1 MILLCACSLFMVRS
15 PSAFSFKRFQSATP
29 EEVLILAG
37 SNDYRVVD
45 SKNNCKILNKATSTH
60 FFFGMDKV
68 RLVVYF
74 LYTGVIEGWWY
85 ATIWILSIQLSN
97 RIVRSWVVPRN
108 VRGVKLHR
116 LKSVITRLDKFAIF
130 FANLSL
136 SFDTCN
142 FLPCVLWYMSRNL

>member
-1 MILLCACSLFMVRS
+1 
-15 PSAFSFKRFQSATP
+15 
-29 EEVLILAG
+29 
-37 SNDYRVVD
+37 
-45 SKNNCKILNKATSTH
+45 
-60 FFFGMDKV
+60 MDKV

-116 LKSVITRLDKFAIF
+116 LKSVITLLDKFAIF
-130 FANLSL
+130 FANLSISSTNKL
-136 SFDTCN
+136 DGRYQANSAFAQS
-142 FLPCVLWYMSRNL
+142 SRFFN